1 MYDMNPMDVD
11 PKKVADMRE
20 QIKQG
25 EYRVEP
31 TAVADAILRRLG
43 ELAAARA
50 EHVAPDEQALAR
62 RRDLQMACSNP
73 ESESLAPRNTRPAGP
88 SMTRPTTVKPTV
100 IERLANVVSTT
111 LSPDPG
117 TQAQSS

>member
-1 MYDMNPMDVD
+1 MDED

-43 ELAAARA
+43 ELAAARG

-73 ESESLAPRNTRPAGP
+73 AREPLAPPKYDAG
-88 SMTRPTTVKPTV
+88 RTVDDAADDREADGDRTARK
-100 IERLANVVSTT
+100 RRFDDAQ
-111 LSPDPG
+111 PDPG
-117 TQAQSS
+117 TQTQSS